1 MVNKN
6 ENSYVI
12 TANYSKDKASFKAI
26 VEKYIKNLVKIPV
39 SHWQLIEN
47 SIKYKQLK

>member
-1 MVNKN
+1 MRT
-6 ENSYVI
+6 ENDYIVTSY
-12 TANYSKDKASFKAI
+12 YSKDKVSFKSI

-39 SHWQLIEN
+39 NHWQLKEN